1 MTMNEE
7 ELPQEKN
14 DADLSSQQKDTL
26 NDIENL
32 RGASNGKNEV
42 SRLTGYDLVY
52 GGTLLSGHDIW
63 SLKDINKEPD
73 AWMIAPLKSG
83 EIDSK
88 APDNQLTPE
97 QLEYIMEVEE
107 RSGLEFNDYDEAV
120 AWEEHEYEKDD
131 PAEDLER

>member
-14 DADLSSQQKDTL
+14 DADLSSHQKETL
-26 NDIENL
+26 HDIENL
-32 RGASNGKNEV
+32 RGASNGKIEV

-63 SLKDINKEPD
+63 SLQDVNKEPD
-73 AWMIAPLKSG
+73 AWMTSPLKSD
-83 EIDSK
+83 EKDNK
-88 APDNQLTPE
+88 VPDHQLTAE

-107 RSGLEFNDYDEAV
+107 RSGLEFNDYNEAV

-131 PAEDLER
+131 PAEELER